1 MGAKSGHGVWVHI
14 ISSKMSQVFGFALQ
28 RVALFV
34 TLYCVDVGKGVWEC
48 VWGNEREREREGH
61 TEGERSGKR
70 ECVSKDG
77 ASGALL
83 RIEIWSRSTKPLRH
97 SPYLGGWYQDLS
109 DSERSMWIIPP
120 TPPTA
125 GTIWP
130 SVNFK
135 YTGSAAAA
143 HQSGLPSLPPH
154 RLGVEKW
161 SAQIVH

>member
-1 MGAKSGHGVWVHI
+1 
-14 ISSKMSQVFGFALQ
+14 MSQVFGFALQ

-34 TLYCVDVGKGVWEC
+34 TLYCVDVGEGVWEWVC
-48 VWGNEREREREGH
+48 VCVCERTWKREKEGH
-61 TEGERSGKR
+61 IEGESGKM

-77 ASGALL
+77 ASGVLL

-97 SPYLGGWYQDLS
+97 SPYLGGWYQDLG
-109 DSERSMWIIPP
+109 DSERAVWIIPP

-135 YTGSAAAA
+135 HAGSVAA

-161 SAQIVH
+161 SAQIVY